1 MMEDGLLIG
10 MRRFILAGVLG
21 LCGIVHS
28 AAAVSVT
35 VYWNDFVAAATIT
48 SGVTATRSGAGVVA
62 SIETLPAPF
71 SGNLLLNSTAPPV
84 ATVFTL
90 MNLPTHSSVD
100 IDFDFV
106 FIDSWD
112 SLIAPPNGADYFNV
126 SIDGDTAL
134 QITCNNANG
143 TDCYSGTQIGTT
155 LDYFNQSFPEV
166 AFDLSSE
173 PSLSLLHTA
182 STLTVQLFASG
193 DGWQG
198 GFDEAWAID
207 NFSITVDMAA
217 VPAPAALPLLATG
230 LGVLGFVGWRR
241 RKAA

>member
-1 MMEDGLLIG
+1 MW
-10 MRRFILAGVLG
+10 RTQFFFFITLAFGPG
-21 LCGIVHS
+21 PAW
-28 AAAVSVT
+28 AAPVT
-35 VYWNDFVAAATIT
+35 VYWNDFDAAATIA
-48 SGVTATRSGAGVVA
+48 SGVTATMSGAGTVV
-62 SIETLPAPF
+62 SSESLPAPF

-90 MNLPTHSSVD
+90 MNLPTHTSVD
-100 IDFDFV
+100 IEFDFV

-112 SLIAPPNGADYFNV
+112 SLIAPPNGADFFNV
-126 SIDGDTAL
+126 SIDGATAL

-155 LDYFNQSFPEV
+155 MDYFNQSFPEV

-173 PSLSLLHTA
+173 PSLSLLHSA

-198 GFDEAWAID
+198 GFDEAWAVD

-217 VPAPAALPLLATG
+217 VPTPAALPLFTTG
-230 LGVLGFVGWRR
+230 LGIIGFFGWRK
-241 RKAA
+241 RKCQRAA